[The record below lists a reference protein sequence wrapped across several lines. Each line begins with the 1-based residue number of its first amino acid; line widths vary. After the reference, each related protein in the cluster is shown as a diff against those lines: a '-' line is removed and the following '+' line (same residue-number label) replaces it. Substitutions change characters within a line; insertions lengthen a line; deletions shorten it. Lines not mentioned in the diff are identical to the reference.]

1 MERLPANLFDR
12 SVIGQLA
19 DGVFDEMVGVES
31 SELETVLEEIGADS
45 AYSADVQRL
54 AFQLW
59 AFTAGEDCDRVA
71 ELMVSRGIKVHAG
84 HIRRWRDSQSWP
96 AIAGEVRAL
105 VSHKSGQVVRS
116 MLSIGM
122 VRAMRWAISAFNDP
136 SVSPSVKLGLARTLW
151 DRGGL
156 PVHMRGDL
164 MIGAMFGGGELGEWD
179 DSALDDVIARYG
191 TGEDDGSG

>member
-19 DGVFDEMVGVES
+19 DGVFDETAGGES

-59 AFTAGEDCDRVA
+59 AFTAGEDCERVA
-71 ELMVSRGIKVHAG
+71 ELMVDRGIKVHAG
-84 HIRRWRDSQSWP
+84 HIRRWRDSQSWS

-105 VSHKSGQVVRS
+105 VAHKSGQVVRS

-122 VRAMRWAISAFNDP
+122 VRAMRWAIGAFDDP
-136 SVSPSVKLGLARTLW
+136 SISPSVKLGLARTLW

-164 MIGAMFGGGELGEWD
+164 MLGAMFGGGELD
-179 DSALDDVIARYG
+179 DMDDNALDDVIARYG
-191 TGEDDGSG
+191 TGEGET